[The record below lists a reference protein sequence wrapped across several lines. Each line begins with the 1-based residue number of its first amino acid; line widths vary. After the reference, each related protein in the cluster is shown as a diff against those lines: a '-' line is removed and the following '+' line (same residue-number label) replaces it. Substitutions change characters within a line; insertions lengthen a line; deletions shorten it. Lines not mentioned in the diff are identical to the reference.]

1 MEKPPP
7 EVVWDKLEYVH
18 CTESKVAPTIDAI
31 IGGWEIG
38 ASLAGLAVTGSSFF
52 IFDLILGMVL
62 VSSYATGWEDAEN
75 CKRAKAEIR
84 NRSSMENGFTKKN
97 DEVPDKI
104 IFERAKKC
112 QTKGGVWINNTC
124 QINID

>member
-1 MEKPPP
+1 MGKCFLIICTIFQISCSHLFMEKPPP

-84 NRSSMENGFTKKN
+84 NRSSKK
-97 DEVPDKI
+97 K
-104 IFERAKKC
+104 
-112 QTKGGVWINNTC
+112 
-124 QINID
+124 